1 MKLDLLA
8 LAKRVEET
16 YYKDIECSFGT
27 VRVYHT
33 PEPMIWTYKPARPA
47 PIEPVV
53 KMKTATGSQNR
64 AIKASDEGYEDWI
77 KDSEAYKEEK
87 DDIQLAARHVLAL
100 RDLDTYPDDLSEPP
114 PLVQKN
120 NIAYPEHEMLRKKTW
135 LDHTVLALVSDLI
148 IIQEAMMVLSRS
160 TSADSVEEIKKNSGL
175 NSKGDSS
182 GKENS
187 TVTEA

>member
-47 PIEPVV
+47 PIEPVI

-64 AIKASDEGYEDWI
+64 AIKASDEGYPDWI

-100 RDLDTYPDDLSEPP
+100 RDIEYPDDLSKPP
-114 PLVQKN
+114 PLAQKN
-120 NIAYPEHEMLRKKTW
+120 NIVYPEHEMLRKKTW

-148 IIQEAMMVLSRS
+148 IIQEAMMVLSRH
-160 TSADSVEEIKKNSGL
+160 TSADSVEEIKKNGESDSEADQSGS
-175 NSKGDSS
+175 NNIAK
-182 GKENS
+182 
-187 TVTEA
+187 TEA